1 MRGADIY
8 AKHYN
13 STPNDDF
20 LFMYFGYT
28 FVKLLYL
35 HLTMKGN
42 YFEVN
47 NNTSIFIYHV
57 DSLEKC
63 KKDIRA

>member
-1 MRGADIY
+1 MCRVDIY

-13 STPNDDF
+13 STQNDDF

-35 HLTMKGN
+35 NLTVKGN

-47 NNTSIFIYHV
+47 NYTSIFIYH
-57 DSLEKC
+57 
-63 KKDIRA
+63 A